1 MISGYWIELLSGA
14 TISALASL
22 GLYVQMSTGQMNV
35 AQAAFVGIGGYAA
48 ALLTLKLG
56 LPFALALLAGA
67 ALAAVVGLL
76 FATMVLRLSHWW
88 YAIAS
93 LAFGEA
99 VVSIAS
105 NLDYIGGIL
114 GLMGIPA
121 WTTFGLL
128 LAVLVLL
135 LLFFVGFERSRFTLG
150 MKAIRADETASMA
163 SGVDAR
169 AIRVCAFTLGAFI
182 AGLAGGLHV
191 HLLTVITPTDLG
203 FHVSL
208 NYFVNVA
215 VGGTRHFWGTLV
227 ASYVLFFLPELLR
240 FSATDRFILFG
251 ILLVLIMIFL
261 PQGLTS
267 RRLAF
272 RQRPASGT
280 ASR

>member
-1 MISGYWIELLSGA
+1 MMSGYWIELLSGA
-14 TISALASL
+14 TISAIASL
-22 GLYVQMSTGQMNV
+22 GLYIQMSTGQMNV
-35 AQAAFVGIGGYAA
+35 AQAAFLGIGGYAA

-56 LPFALALLAGA
+56 LPFAVALVAGA

-99 VVSIAS
+99 LVSVAA
-105 NLDYIGGIL
+105 NLDYAGGIM

-121 WTTFGLL
+121 LTTSGLL
-128 LAVLVLL
+128 LAVLIVL
-135 LLFFVGFERSRFTLG
+135 LLFFLGFERSRFTLG
-150 MKAIRADETASMA
+150 MKAIRADEMASMA

-169 AIRVCAFTLGAFI
+169 AIRVSAFGLGAFI

-191 HLLTVITPTDLG
+191 HLLSVITPTDLG
-203 FHVSL
+203 FHISL

-227 ASYVLFFLPELLR
+227 ASYVLFILPELLR
-240 FSATDRFILFG
+240 FSATDRFIVFG
-251 ILLVLIMIFL
+251 VLLVLIMIYL

-272 RQRPASGT
+272 RPRSARSLP
-280 ASR
+280 

>member
-14 TISALASL
+14 TISAMASL

-35 AQAAFVGIGGYAA
+35 AQAAFLGMGGYAA
-48 ALLTLKLG
+48 AILTLKLG
-56 LPFALALLAGA
+56 LPFPVALVAGA

-76 FATMVLRLSHWW
+76 FATVVLRLSHWW

-99 VVSIAS
+99 MVSIAS
-105 NLDYIGGIL
+105 NLDYTGGIL
-114 GLMGIPA
+114 GLMGIPSH
-121 WTTFGLL
+121 TTFALL
-128 LAVLVLL
+128 LSVLILL
-135 LLFFVGFERSRFTLG
+135 LLFFVGLERSRFTLG

-163 SGVDAR
+163 SGVNAR
-169 AIRVCAFTLGAFI
+169 AIRVAAFGLGAFI

-203 FHVSL
+203 FHISL

-227 ASYVLFFLPELLR
+227 ASYALFILPELLR

-272 RQRPASGT
+272 RHRPG
-280 ASR
+280 

>member
-14 TISALASL
+14 TISAIASL
-22 GLYVQMSTGQMNV
+22 GLYIQMSTGQMNV
-35 AQAAFVGIGGYAA
+35 AQAAFLGIGGYAA

-56 LPFALALLAGA
+56 LPFAVALVAGA
-67 ALAAVVGLL
+67 AVAAVVGLL

-99 VVSIAS
+99 MVSIGS
-105 NLDYIGGIL
+105 NLDYVGGIM

-121 WTTFGLL
+121 RTTFGLL
-128 LAVLVLL
+128 LAVLVAL
-135 LLFFVGFERSRFTLG
+135 LLFFLGLERSRFTLG
-150 MKAIRADETASMA
+150 MKAIRADETAAMA

-169 AIRVCAFTLGAFI
+169 AIRVSAFALGAFV

-191 HLLTVITPTDLG
+191 HLLSVITPTDLG
-203 FHVSL
+203 FHISL

-227 ASYVLFFLPELLR
+227 ASYVLFILPELLR

-272 RQRPASGT
+272 RPRPAGSP
-280 ASR
+280 R

>member
-1 MISGYWIELLSGA
+1 VITGYWIELLSGA
-14 TISALASL
+14 TISAIASL

-35 AQAAFVGIGGYAA
+35 AQAAFLGIGGFAA
-48 ALLTLKLG
+48 AVLTLKLG
-56 LPFALALLAGA
+56 LPFVVALAVGA
-67 ALAAVVGLL
+67 TLAAVIGLL

-99 VVSIAS
+99 MVSIAS
-105 NLDYIGGIL
+105 NLDYTGGIL

-121 WTTFGLL
+121 RTTFALL
-128 LAVLVLL
+128 LSVVIVLI
-135 LLFFVGFERSRFTLG
+135 LFFVGLERSRFTLG
-150 MKAIRADETASMA
+150 MKAIRADETAAMA
-163 SGVDAR
+163 SGVSAQT
-169 AIRVCAFTLGAFI
+169 IRVSAFALGTSI

-203 FHVSL
+203 FHISL

-227 ASYVLFFLPELLR
+227 ASYVLFILPELLR

-251 ILLVLIMIFL
+251 ILLVLIMVFL
-261 PQGLTS
+261 PQGLSS
-267 RRLAF
+267 RRLALGGWVG
-272 RQRPASGT
+272 RPRGL
-280 ASR
+280 R

>member
-14 TISALASL
+14 TISAMASL

-35 AQAAFVGIGGYAA
+35 AQAAFLGMGGYAA
-48 ALLTLKLG
+48 AILTLKLG
-56 LPFALALLAGA
+56 LPFPVALVAGA

-76 FATMVLRLSHWW
+76 FATVVLRLSHWW

-99 VVSIAS
+99 MVSIAS
-105 NLDYIGGIL
+105 NLDYTGGIL
-114 GLMGIPA
+114 GLMGIPSH
-121 WTTFGLL
+121 TTFGLL
-128 LAVLVLL
+128 LSVLILL
-135 LLFFVGFERSRFTLG
+135 LLFFVGLERSRFTLG

-163 SGVDAR
+163 SGVNAR
-169 AIRVCAFTLGAFI
+169 AIRVAAFGLGAFI

-203 FHVSL
+203 FHISL

-227 ASYVLFFLPELLR
+227 ASYALVILPELLR

-272 RQRPASGT
+272 RHRRG
-280 ASR
+280 